1 MTFFVPR
8 VTSLVLTPLL
18 VVGPLFAQTPG
29 SLAVP
34 GTPGSAALQIHV
46 MEGDG
51 ATIAPGSHSNKGFN
65 VQVTDGAGA
74 PVSDAAVVFRLPD
87 GPTTGTF
94 ADGTHSMV
102 AYTDGT
108 GNAHVSGIQWSST
121 PGPLTVRVTAT
132 RGTSHAGT
140 LIEETL
146 ANAMPVAA
154 AAPVTSRPMAP
165 AVIAPRAEALA
176 RDIAPPAPAAP
187 RVQVLNDV
195 EPSSAANR
203 TPRTFAPVL
212 RESGSEPTVSIVTDP
227 HQKSHYSDGGSR
239 KKWIIISVAV
249 AAAGAGA
256 FFAMHNMDGSSAANV
271 SIGAPTINIGH

>member
-29 SLAVP
+29 SLAVSGAP
-34 GTPGSAALQIHV
+34 GNAALQIRV
-46 MEGDG
+46 MESDG

-65 VQVTDGAGA
+65 VQVVDGTGA
-74 PVSDAAVVFRLPD
+74 PVSDAAVVFRMPD
-87 GPTTGTF
+87 APTTGTF
-94 ADGTHSMV
+94 ADGTHSTV
-102 AYTDGT
+102 AYTDAT
-108 GNAHVSGIQWSST
+108 GNAHVSSIQWSSI

-132 RGTSHAGT
+132 RGTAHAGT

-146 ANAMPVAA
+146 ANPTPVT
-154 AAPVTSRPMAP
+154 AAPVSAPVVAQAAP
-165 AVIAPRAEALA
+165 APRTETLA
-176 RDIAPPAPAAP
+176 RDIAPPAPTAP

-227 HQKSHYSDGGSR
+227 HQRSHYSDGGSK

-256 FFAMHNMDGSSAANV
+256 FFAMHNMGGSSAANV

>member
-8 VTSLVLTPLL
+8 VISLVLTPLL

-29 SLAVP
+29 SLAAP
-34 GTPGSAALQIHV
+34 GAPGSAALQIRV

-65 VQVTDGAGA
+65 VQVTDGSGA

-102 AYTDGT
+102 AYTDAT

-132 RGTSHAGT
+132 RGTAHAGT

-146 ANAMPVAA
+146 ANAAPVAA
-154 AAPVTSRPMAP
+154 ATPVMAP
-165 AVIAPRAEALA
+165 AVTAPRTETLA
-176 RDIAPPAPAAP
+176 RDIAPPAPMAP

-195 EPSSAANR
+195 EPSSAAANR
-203 TPRTFAPVL
+203 TPRTFAPML
-212 RESGSEPTVSIVTDP
+212 RETGSEPTVSIVTDP
-227 HQKSHYSDGGSR
+227 HQKSHYSDGSSK

-256 FFAMHNMDGSSAANV
+256 FFALHNMGGSSAANA